1 MYQHAD
7 AVHPVRLLG
16 LGGERRCEEHRT
28 RASEER
34 AAVDHWVVAQV
45 VCELGAKGCAARS
58 SRVGSMQEPSF
69 QAGAS
74 LAVRQGESE
83 SVRAGLGKP
92 YRDTV
97 NG

>member
-1 MYQHAD
+1 
-7 AVHPVRLLG
+7 
-16 LGGERRCEEHRT
+16 
-28 RASEER
+28 
-34 AAVDHWVVAQV
+34 
-45 VCELGAKGCAARS
+45 
-58 SRVGSMQEPSF
+58 MQEPSL